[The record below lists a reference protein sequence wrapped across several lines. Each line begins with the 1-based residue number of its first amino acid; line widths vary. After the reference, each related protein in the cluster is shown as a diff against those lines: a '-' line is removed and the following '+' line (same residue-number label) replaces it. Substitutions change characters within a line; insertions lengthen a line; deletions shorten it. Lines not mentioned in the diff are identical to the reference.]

1 MSEPALVADS
11 VSKSFESTGGPEV
24 LRGLSLEVAGGEAVA
39 ITGASGCGKST
50 LLHILAGLAE
60 PDSGSVSVAGES
72 MSDAGPARRG
82 EIRNRSVGF
91 VYQFHHLLAEFTA
104 AENVA
109 MPMLVAGRERGE
121 AGRRAEEMLGR
132 IGLSDRAGMLPS
144 RLSGG
149 ERQRVAILRALANGP
164 DCVIADE
171 PTGNLDRRT
180 ADAVAALMIDSC
192 RSSGCALV
200 VATHDID
207 LADRIGKG
215 YEMRDGSLAARGAKE
230 ETDG

>member
-1 MSEPALVADS
+1 MSDAALVADS

-24 LRGLSLEVAGGEAVA
+24 LRGLSLEVARGEAVA

-72 MSDAGPARRG
+72 MSEAGQARRG

-91 VYQFHHLLAEFTA
+91 VYQFHHLLPEFTA

-109 MPMLVAGRERGE
+109 MPMLVAGAE
-121 AGRRAEEMLGR
+121 RAEAADRAAEMLGQ
-132 IGLSDRAGMLPS
+132 IGLADRASMTPGK
-144 RLSGG
+144 LSGG
-149 ERQRVAILRALANGP
+149 ERQRVAMLRALANGP

-180 ADAVAALMIDSC
+180 AEAVAALMIDSC
-192 RSSGCALV
+192 RESGCALI

-215 YEMRDGSLAARGAKE
+215 YEMRDGSLAVRGGQE